1 MAKRMLNDGDRVVCI
16 GDSITADPE
25 GYVTMARQV
34 IDLAY
39 PEGGIEIINAGA
51 GGNTT
56 AEMLARFRDDVL
68 SAKPTWVTI
77 SAGAND
83 ALHAVPLPDYD
94 DTMSEMI
101 LLAEEAGIKVGLC
114 TPTRIEPSYIGADPD
129 RLNDQIERYAEWC
142 AQTADEQ
149 DLLLI
154 PMYELTELV
163 HDASEPGDEVWL
175 TSDGVHMSPTGRYL
189 MGLTFLAAFGFSLP
203 RGSEAAP

>member
-1 MAKRMLNDGDRVVCI
+1 MAKRMLNDGDRVVCL

-34 IDLAY
+34 IDLADAG
-39 PEGGIEIINAGA
+39 GGIEIINAGA
-51 GGNTT
+51 GGNT
-56 AEMLARFRDDVL
+56 APDMLTRFREDVL
-68 SAKPTWVTI
+68 PAKPTWVTI
-77 SAGAND
+77 SAGCND
-83 ALHAVPLPDYD
+83 ALRPLSLPEYSDA
-94 DTMSEMI
+94 MSDMI
-101 LLAEEAGIKVGLC
+101 LLAQEAGTQVGLC
-114 TPTRIEPSYIGADPD
+114 TPTRFEPSFIGADPD

-142 AQTADEQ
+142 AQTAGEQ

-203 RGSEAAP
+203 AGSEAAP